1 MVNEHVGRK
10 TRELKFNKLQPG
22 LSVRPITKRATKQF
36 TRSVYCRYRI
46 FQKMGYRQSTIF
58 TITAIW
64 IMLQLD
70 IFRRIKE
77 KFDQHGNKIR
87 LK

>member
-1 MVNEHVGRK
+1 
-10 TRELKFNKLQPG
+10 
-22 LSVRPITKRATKQF
+22 
-36 TRSVYCRYRI
+36 
-46 FQKMGYRQSTIF
+46 MGDRQSTIF
-58 TITAIW
+58 IITALW